1 MAGEEKSD
9 SRPSMISAEDLR
21 KRALELQ
28 LAEMQRDEKIR
39 SREAEKHAEFIEDF
53 FRKHIGD
60 KEREIIRRVVMKAV
74 ADGKVE
80 ALIYSFPSDFC
91 TDSGR
96 AINSQRSDWPS
107 TLQGKAKEL
116 YELFNEVARPQ
127 GYGLTAAVINFPGG
141 VPGDIGFFLNWEAP
155 VV

>member
-1 MAGEEKSD
+1 MAEEKSD
-9 SRPSMISAEDLR
+9 PRPSMISADELR

-28 LAEMQRDEKIR
+28 LVEMQRDEKIR
-39 SREAEKHAEFIEDF
+39 AREAEKHAEFIDDF

-60 KEREIIRRVVMKAV
+60 KERDMIRRVVMKAV

-80 ALIYSFPSDFC
+80 ALVYSFPSDFC
-91 TDSGR
+91 SDGGR

-116 YELFNEVARPQ
+116 YDLFEEVARPQ

-141 VPGDIGFFLNWEAP
+141 MPGDIGFFLNWEAP
-155 VV
+155 VA

>member
-1 MAGEEKSD
+1 MAEEEKSGPG
-9 SRPSMISAEDLR
+9 PSMISAEELR

-28 LAEMQRDEKIR
+28 LVEMQRDEKIR
-39 SREAEKHAEFIEDF
+39 AREAEKHAEFIQDF
-53 FRKHIGD
+53 FRKHISD
-60 KEREIIRRVVMKAV
+60 KERDMIRRVVMKAV

-80 ALIYSFPSDFC
+80 ALVYSFPSDFC

-116 YELFNEVARPQ
+116 YDLFDEVARPK

>member
-1 MAGEEKSD
+1 MTEEEKSEP
-9 SRPSMISAEDLR
+9 RPSMISAEELR

-28 LAEMQRDEKIR
+28 LVEMQRDEKIR
-39 SREAEKHAEFIEDF
+39 AREAEKHAEFVLEF
-53 FRKHIGD
+53 FEKHISD
-60 KEREIIRRVVMKAV
+60 KERDIIRRVVMKSV

-91 TDSGR
+91 TDGGR
-96 AINSQRSDWPS
+96 AINSHRSDWPS

-141 VPGDIGFFLNWEAP
+141 MPGDIGFFLNWEAP

>member
-1 MAGEEKSD
+1 M
-9 SRPSMISAEDLR
+9 SAEELR

-39 SREAEKHAEFIEDF
+39 AREAEKHAEFIDDF
-53 FRKHIGD
+53 FRKHITD
-60 KEREIIRRVVMKAV
+60 KERDMIRRVVLKAV

-80 ALIYSFPSDFC
+80 ALVYSFPSDFC

-116 YELFNEVARPQ
+116 YELFNEVARPK
-127 GYGLTAAVINFPGG
+127 GYSLTAAVINFPGG
-141 VPGDIGFFLNWEAP
+141 VPGDIGFFMNWEAP